1 MIMWEIWKYT
11 PNNYDDNDDSDDD
24 DKKQLSSRSL
34 PEPRTS
40 SWIQVDYLRKSKSEE
55 VETE

>member
-1 MIMWEIWKYT
+1 MWEIWKYT